1 MRGKIISRVRIGL
14 TAKIPLATPLSNH
27 QKKPLLRTPLQ
38 TPLRNPEMGVALDFE
53 VLFFFVFNTSELQK
67 SLEKNTG
74 KKLSFEEPG
83 APIQVQFY
91 VEKRKYI

>member
-1 MRGKIISRVRIGL
+1 
-14 TAKIPLATPLSNH
+14 
-27 QKKPLLRTPLQ
+27 
-38 TPLRNPEMGVALDFE
+38 MGVPLDFE
-53 VLFFFVFNTSELQK
+53 VVFFFVFNTSELQK

-74 KKLSFEEPG
+74 ENLSFEEPG